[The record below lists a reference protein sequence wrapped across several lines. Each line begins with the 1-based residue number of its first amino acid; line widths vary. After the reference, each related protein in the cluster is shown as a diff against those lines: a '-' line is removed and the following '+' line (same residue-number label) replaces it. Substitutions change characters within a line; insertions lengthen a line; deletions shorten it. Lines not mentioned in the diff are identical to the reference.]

1 MSAPTTASLLQGAQ
15 RALSEGNPRKA
26 ADLSRKALRYEPRN
40 SDAVYFLGLAHALS
54 GELAAAIDRWRQ
66 VMEVNPYQPELR
78 ENLARA
84 YYAQAVD
91 DHRAGRLTEALTGY
105 EQALT
110 LIPGFAVAWRDRGR
124 VLESLKRL
132 SDALASYERAVALTS
147 DDAGSLSGALSVS
160 VRTCNWQLAG
170 RSLQQLRQ
178 LPDGLKSIHPFLA
191 LSVIEDPAELATIAA
206 GRALPTAS
214 GSAPERREGRIR
226 IAYVSSDLRDHPVAH
241 LIVGLFEHHDRE
253 RFEVHAIALNPG
265 ADERLRLSVEHW
277 HDVASLS
284 DLEIAQRMRTLQ
296 IDIAVDLN
304 GHTIGARPG
313 IFAHRAAPIQVSYLG
328 YAGTSSAPYMDYLIG
343 DDVVIPHGDERWYTE
358 EVIRLPGCFMPN
370 DSQRAIGAPPTREQ
384 AGLPADGLV
393 FCAFTNAY
401 KINPPLFD
409 IWMRLL
415 REIPGSVL
423 WLRSMGPEPKDNLL
437 REAAARGVD
446 AQRLVFAP
454 HVANIAE
461 HLGRHQL
468 ADLFLDTLPYNAHST
483 ACDALWV
490 GVPVL
495 TCVGRTFAARVAASV
510 LTTAGL
516 PELITKDLQEYES
529 LALQL
534 ARDPAQLQAFR
545 QRLTQKSALFDT
557 RGYCERLESAYENLF
572 ISNPARA

>member
-1 MSAPTTASLLQGAQ
+1 
-15 RALSEGNPRKA
+15 
-26 ADLSRKALRYEPRN
+26 
-40 SDAVYFLGLAHALS
+40 
-54 GELAAAIDRWRQ
+54 
-66 VMEVNPYQPELR
+66 
-78 ENLARA
+78 
-84 YYAQAVD
+84 
-91 DHRAGRLTEALTGY
+91 
-105 EQALT
+105 
-110 LIPGFAVAWRDRGR
+110 
-124 VLESLKRL
+124 L
-132 SDALASYERAVALTS
+132 SDALASYERAVALTP

-170 RSLQQLRQ
+170 RSLQQLRE

-191 LSVIEDPAELATIAA
+191 LSVIEDPAELASIAA
-206 GRALPTAS
+206 GRAMQSMVAAGVGPSTS
-214 GSAPERREGRIR
+214 FPEPERREGRIR

-277 HDVASLS
+277 HDVAKLS

-313 IFAHRAAPIQVSYLG
+313 IFAHRAALIQVSYLG
-328 YAGTSSAPYMDYLIG
+328 YAGTSGAPYMDYLVA
-343 DDVVIPHGDERWYTE
+343 DDVVIPHADERWYTE
-358 EVIRLPGCFMPN
+358 HVIRLPGCFMPN
-370 DSQRAIGAPPTREQ
+370 DSQRAIGAAPTREQ

-454 HVANIAE
+454 HVASIAE

-516 PELITKDLQEYES
+516 PELITKDLPEYAS

-534 ARDPAQLQAFR
+534 ARDPAQLRVFR
-545 QRLTQKSALFDT
+545 QRLTQRSALFDT
-557 RGYCERLESAYENLF
+557 RAYCERLESAYSNLL